1 LDKGGQTVGYLFIYR
16 GLLSGRGRLLTPE
29 KAGKEDWFS
38 KLDAELEKKTIA
50 VSRDRDELHMQKTRV
65 NKMLIEDLWNILN
78 RFSKIGVNMTMEPT
92 YSTFFSFE
100 KDAYPEKFTFR
111 NDVDYE
117 TVNNLQLIDRSQ
129 VQGRMGD
136 SLKIWHYSAESS
148 MHVRMVF
155 DYCEGE
161 HYYKYAGWKRIFGQF
176 VLYDSALADVDME
189 RMHEVLR
196 DVVVAWYES
205 HLRNNRDILISHL
218 KENYEKGETFTE

>member
-1 LDKGGQTVGYLFIYR
+1 MA
-16 GLLSGRGRLLTPE
+16 PE

-38 KLDAELEKKTIA
+38 KLDAELEKKTMA

-65 NKMLIEDLWNILN
+65 NKMLIEDLWNIMN
-78 RFSKIGVNMTMEPT
+78 RFGKIGVNMIMEPT
-92 YSTFFSFE
+92 YSTFIAFE
-100 KDAYPEKFTFR
+100 KDSYPEKYSLR

-117 TVNNLQLIDRSQ
+117 GLNNLQLIDRSQ

-136 SLKIWHYSAESS
+136 SLKIWHYSADASPR
-148 MHVRMVF
+148 VRMVF

-176 VLYDSALADVDME
+176 VLYDASLADADGDQV
-189 RMHEVLR
+189 HEVLR
-196 DVVVAWYES
+196 DVVIAWYES
-205 HLRNNRDILISHL
+205 HLRNNRDILINHL